1 MSATVVR
8 AKRQTT
14 LPEDICQA
22 AGIKVRDQVE
32 WRVEDGE
39 IRGRVLKPRVPKVIV
54 HRPKLV
60 RRHGQLVFDAPAVP
74 GEAIAQAVRELR
86 DEQ

>member
-1 MSATVVR
+1 MRATVVR

-14 LPEDICQA
+14 LPEEICQA

-32 WRVEDGE
+32 WRVEEGE
-39 IRGRVLKPRVPKVIV
+39 IRGRVLKPREPKVIV

-60 RRHGQLVFDAPAVP
+60 RKDGQLVIDAPEVP
-74 GEAIAQAVRELR
+74 GEAIAQAVREER
-86 DEQ
+86 DER